1 MSTEQEQSEEDAE
14 ALIALLEELDDIDE
28 RAADAQS
35 NKCSISDNNGGRI
48 DLIRMREQHFPLP
61 SFLAWLLPIFKR
73 LKS

>member
-1 MSTEQEQSEEDAE
+1 MSTEQEQPEEETE
-14 ALIALLEELDDIDE
+14 ALITLLEELDAIDE

-48 DLIRMREQHFPLP
+48 DLIRIREQQFPFP